1 MIVGERLPPFCG
13 NFRCSAASNQQNICK
28 GGTTHEAETT
38 HLPAAGSTAARRLR
52 QSCRT
57 DGSNGGNKADRCLA
71 GPGCS
76 DGCCRIVGKAGAG
89 RGSQTAAVGGAN
101 FALDLLRGAAKPDA
115 TTILSPYSAL
125 LALGMAANGAGG
137 RTLEEMEYAL
147 GARLEDLNAW
157 LASCRAA
164 EDGEVV
170 SANSIWTRNGTVQLL
185 PEFRQTMEQKYG
197 AEVHAGEIS
206 AAAINEWVS
215 ENTKGRIKKL
225 LEQDNEAIQ
234 TYLINAMTFDAEWAS
249 PYEPQSCSEGT
260 FHASDGTEQT
270 VTYLSGEERGY
281 LEVAGATGFVKHYSG
296 GRYSFAGL
304 LPAEGSTPE
313 ELLEALDGATL
324 LNALCEPQAKKV
336 YTRMPKFT
344 AATTAELK
352 PVLERMGMQAAFT
365 DAADFSLLSDTPLKI
380 DAVQQKTYLQVDE
393 SGTIGAAVTS
403 IPMMEATAV
412 QTEEPKTV
420 YLTRPYLC
428 VIFDHETQSI
438 VFLGI
443 VNRVDG

>member
-1 MIVGERLPPFCG
+1 MKMNQLICLLLAALLLGACG
-13 NFRCSAASNQQNICK
+13 S
-28 GGTTHEAETT
+28 
-38 HLPAAGSTAARRLR
+38 PAAPTEATEETKP
-52 QSCRT
+52 T
-57 DGSNGGNKADRCLA
+57 DA
-71 GPGCS
+71 GLDPVVPS
-76 DGCCRIVGKAGAG
+76 DAVESSEKPEPVEDLTVPD
-89 RGSQTAAVGGAN
+89 QTAAVGGAN
-101 FALDLLRGAAKPDA
+101 FALGLLRSAAKPDA

-147 GARLEDLNAW
+147 GAKLDALNDW

-197 AEVHAGEIS
+197 AEVHAGDLS
-206 AAAINEWVS
+206 VAAINEWVDS
-215 ENTKGRIKKL
+215 NTKGRIKKL
-225 LEQDNEAIQ
+225 LEQDDPSIV

-260 FHASDGTEQT
+260 FRASDGTEQT

-344 AATTAELK
+344 ASTTASLR
-352 PVLERMGMQAAFT
+352 PVLEAMGMQTAFT
-365 DAADFSLLSDTPLKI
+365 DAADFSLLSDMPLKI

-403 IPMMEATAV
+403 LPIMATTAV
-412 QTEEPKTV
+412 ETEPPKYV
-420 YLTRPYLC
+420 ELTRPYLC

-443 VNRVDG
+443 VNQIS

>member
-1 MIVGERLPPFCG
+1 
-13 NFRCSAASNQQNICK
+13 
-28 GGTTHEAETT
+28 
-38 HLPAAGSTAARRLR
+38 
-52 QSCRT
+52 
-57 DGSNGGNKADRCLA
+57 
-71 GPGCS
+71 
-76 DGCCRIVGKAGAG
+76 
-89 RGSQTAAVGGAN
+89 
-101 FALDLLRGAAKPDA
+101 
-115 TTILSPYSAL
+115 
-125 LALGMAANGAGG
+125 MAANGAGG

-147 GARLEDLNAW
+147 GAKLDDLNAW

-197 AEVHAGEIS
+197 AEVHAGDLS
-206 AAAINEWVS
+206 VAAINEWVDS
-215 ENTKGRIKKL
+215 NTKGRIKKL
-225 LEQDNEAIQ
+225 LEQDDPSIV

-344 AATTAELK
+344 ASTTASLR
-352 PVLERMGMQAAFT
+352 PCLRPWACRRPLRT
-365 DAADFSLLSDTPLKI
+365 PADFSLLSDTPLKI

-403 IPMMEATAV
+403 LPIMATTAV
-412 QTEEPKTV
+412 ETEPPKYV
-420 YLTRPYLC
+420 ELTRPYVC

-443 VNRVDG
+443 VNQIS

>member
-1 MIVGERLPPFCG
+1 MKKVK
-13 NFRCSAASNQQNICK
+13 S
-28 GGTTHEAETT
+28 
-38 HLPAAGSTAARRLR
+38 
-52 QSCRT
+52 
-57 DGSNGGNKADRCLA
+57 
-71 GPGCS
+71 
-76 DGCCRIVGKAGAG
+76 
-89 RGSQTAAVGGAN
+89 
-101 FALDLLRGAAKPDA
+101 

-197 AEVHAGEIS
+197 AEVHAGDLS
-206 AAAINEWVS
+206 VAAINEWVDS
-215 ENTKGRIKKL
+215 NTKGRIKKL
-225 LEQDNEAIQ
+225 LEQDDPSIV

-260 FHASDGTEQT
+260 FRASDGTEQT

-443 VNRVDG
+443 VNQIS

>member
-1 MIVGERLPPFCG
+1 
-13 NFRCSAASNQQNICK
+13 
-28 GGTTHEAETT
+28 
-38 HLPAAGSTAARRLR
+38 
-52 QSCRT
+52 
-57 DGSNGGNKADRCLA
+57 
-71 GPGCS
+71 
-76 DGCCRIVGKAGAG
+76 
-89 RGSQTAAVGGAN
+89 
-101 FALDLLRGAAKPDA
+101 
-115 TTILSPYSAL
+115 
-125 LALGMAANGAGG
+125 
-137 RTLEEMEYAL
+137 MEYAL
-147 GARLEDLNAW
+147 GAKLDDLNAW

-197 AEVHAGEIS
+197 AEVHAGDLS
-206 AAAINEWVS
+206 VAAINEWVDS
-215 ENTKGRIKKL
+215 NTKGRIKKL
-225 LEQDNEAIQ
+225 LEQDDPSIV

-313 ELLEALDGATL
+313 ELLETLDGATL

-344 AATTAELK
+344 ASTTASLR
-352 PVLERMGMQAAFT
+352 PVLEAMGMQTAFT

-403 IPMMEATAV
+403 LPIMETTAV
-412 QTEEPKTV
+412 ETEPPKYV
-420 YLTRPYLC
+420 ELTRPYLC

-443 VNRVDG
+443 VNQIS

>member
-1 MIVGERLPPFCG
+1 MKLKQLICLLLAALLLGACG
-13 NFRCSAASNQQNICK
+13 S
-28 GGTTHEAETT
+28 
-38 HLPAAGSTAARRLR
+38 PAAPTEATGETKPTDAGLDPVVPTDAAESL
-52 QSCRT
+52 
-57 DGSNGGNKADRCLA
+57 
-71 GPGCS
+71 
-76 DGCCRIVGKAGAG
+76 GKPEPVEDLTVPD
-89 RGSQTAAVGGAN
+89 QTAAVGGAN

-197 AEVHAGEIS
+197 AEVHAGDLS
-206 AAAINEWVS
+206 VAAINEWVDS
-215 ENTKGRIKKL
+215 NTKGRIKKL
-225 LEQDNEAIQ
+225 LEQDDPSIV

-260 FHASDGTEQT
+260 FHASDGAEQT

-313 ELLEALDGATL
+313 ELLETLDGATL

-344 AATTAELK
+344 ASTTASLR
-352 PVLERMGMQAAFT
+352 PVLEAMGMQTAFT

-403 IPMMEATAV
+403 LPIMATTAV
-412 QTEEPKTV
+412 ETEPPKYV
-420 YLTRPYLC
+420 ELTRPYVC

-443 VNRVDG
+443 VNQIS

>member
-1 MIVGERLPPFCG
+1 M
-13 NFRCSAASNQQNICK
+13 
-28 GGTTHEAETT
+28 
-38 HLPAAGSTAARRLR
+38 
-52 QSCRT
+52 
-57 DGSNGGNKADRCLA
+57 
-71 GPGCS
+71 
-76 DGCCRIVGKAGAG
+76 
-89 RGSQTAAVGGAN
+89 
-101 FALDLLRGAAKPDA
+101 
-115 TTILSPYSAL
+115 
-125 LALGMAANGAGG
+125 
-137 RTLEEMEYAL
+137 
-147 GARLEDLNAW
+147 
-157 LASCRAA
+157 
-164 EDGEVV
+164 
-170 SANSIWTRNGTVQLL
+170 
-185 PEFRQTMEQKYG
+185 
-197 AEVHAGEIS
+197 
-206 AAAINEWVS
+206 
-215 ENTKGRIKKL
+215 
-225 LEQDNEAIQ
+225 

-270 VTYLSGEERGY
+270 VTYLSGEERSY

-344 AATTAELK
+344 ASTTASLR
-352 PVLERMGMQAAFT
+352 PVLEAMGMQTAFT

-443 VNRVDG
+443 VNQIS

>member
-1 MIVGERLPPFCG
+1 MKLKQLICLLLAALLLGACG
-13 NFRCSAASNQQNICK
+13 S
-28 GGTTHEAETT
+28 
-38 HLPAAGSTAARRLR
+38 PAAPTEATEETKP
-52 QSCRT
+52 T
-57 DGSNGGNKADRCLA
+57 DA
-71 GPGCS
+71 GLDPVVPS
-76 DGCCRIVGKAGAG
+76 DAVESSEKPEPVEDLTVPD
-89 RGSQTAAVGGAN
+89 QTAAVGGAN
-101 FALDLLRGAAKPDA
+101 FALGLLRSAAKPDA

-147 GARLEDLNAW
+147 GAKLDDLNAW

-197 AEVHAGEIS
+197 AEVHAGDLS
-206 AAAINEWVS
+206 VAAINEWVDS
-215 ENTKGRIKKL
+215 NTKGRIKKL
-225 LEQDNEAIQ
+225 LEQDDPSIV

-270 VTYLSGEERGY
+270 VTYLSGEERSY
-281 LEVAGATGFVKHYSG
+281 LEVVGATGFVKHYSG

-344 AATTAELK
+344 ASTTASLR
-352 PVLERMGMQAAFT
+352 PVLEAMGMQTAFT

-403 IPMMEATAV
+403 LPIMETTAV
-412 QTEEPKTV
+412 ETEPPKYV
-420 YLTRPYLC
+420 ELTRPYLC

-443 VNRVDG
+443 VNQIS

>member
-1 MIVGERLPPFCG
+1 
-13 NFRCSAASNQQNICK
+13 
-28 GGTTHEAETT
+28 
-38 HLPAAGSTAARRLR
+38 
-52 QSCRT
+52 
-57 DGSNGGNKADRCLA
+57 
-71 GPGCS
+71 
-76 DGCCRIVGKAGAG
+76 
-89 RGSQTAAVGGAN
+89 
-101 FALDLLRGAAKPDA
+101 
-115 TTILSPYSAL
+115 
-125 LALGMAANGAGG
+125 
-137 RTLEEMEYAL
+137 
-147 GARLEDLNAW
+147 
-157 LASCRAA
+157 
-164 EDGEVV
+164 
-170 SANSIWTRNGTVQLL
+170 
-185 PEFRQTMEQKYG
+185 
-197 AEVHAGEIS
+197 
-206 AAAINEWVS
+206 
-215 ENTKGRIKKL
+215 
-225 LEQDNEAIQ
+225 
-234 TYLINAMTFDAEWAS
+234 MTFDAEWAS

-260 FHASDGTEQT
+260 FHASDGTEQS
-270 VTYLSGEERGY
+270 VTYLSGEERVY
-281 LEVAGATGFVKHYSG
+281 LEVAGATGIVKHYSG

-352 PVLERMGMQAAFT
+352 PVLERMGMQEAFT
-365 DAADFSLLSDTPLKI
+365 AAADISLLSDTPLKI

-393 SGTIGAAVTS
+393 SGTLGAAVTS

-420 YLTRPYLC
+420 YLTRPYLS

>member
-1 MIVGERLPPFCG
+1 MKLKQLICLLLAALMLGACG
-13 NFRCSAASNQQNICK
+13 S
-28 GGTTHEAETT
+28 
-38 HLPAAGSTAARRLR
+38 PAAPTEATEETKP
-52 QSCRT
+52 T
-57 DGSNGGNKADRCLA
+57 DA
-71 GPGCS
+71 GLDPVVPS
-76 DGCCRIVGKAGAG
+76 DAVESSEKPEPVEDLTVPD
-89 RGSQTAAVGGAN
+89 QTAAVGGAN
-101 FALDLLRGAAKPDA
+101 FALGLLRGAAKPDA

-147 GARLEDLNAW
+147 GAKLDALNDW

-170 SANSIWTRNGTVQLL
+170 SANSLWTRDAAVQLL
-185 PEFRQTMEQKYG
+185 PEFRKTVEQNYG
-197 AEVHAGEIS
+197 AELHAGDLS
-206 AAAINEWVS
+206 AAAINEWVDA
-215 ENTKGRIKKL
+215 NTKGRIKKL
-225 LEQDNEAIQ
+225 LEQDDSSIV

-260 FHASDGTEQT
+260 FYASDGTEQT

-281 LEVAGATGFVKHYSG
+281 LEVAGAAGFVKRYSG

-313 ELLEALDGATL
+313 QLLEALDGETL
-324 LNALCEPQAKKV
+324 LNALNEPQPKKV
-336 YTRMPKFT
+336 YARMPKFK
-344 AATTAELK
+344 ASTTASLQ
-352 PVLERMGMQAAFT
+352 PVLEAMGMQTAFT
-365 DAADFSLLSDTPLKI
+365 DGADFSLLSDTPLKI

-403 IPMMEATAV
+403 LPMESTTAV
-412 QTEEPKTV
+412 ETEPPKYV
-420 YLTRPYLC
+420 ELTRPYVC

>member
-1 MIVGERLPPFCG
+1 MKRSL
-13 NFRCSAASNQQNICK
+13 
-28 GGTTHEAETT
+28 
-38 HLPAAGSTAARRLR
+38 
-52 QSCRT
+52 
-57 DGSNGGNKADRCLA
+57 LA
-71 GPGCS
+71 GALLTALLLGACGTREPVTLTET
-76 DGCCRIVGKAGAG
+76 DCR
-89 RGSQTAAVGGAN
+89 TAAVAAD
-101 FALDLLRGAAKPDA
+101 FSITLLRNAAKPDK
-115 TTILSPYSAL
+115 TTLLSPYSVL

-147 GARLEDLNAW
+147 GAKTDDLNHW
-157 LASCRAA
+157 LAACRLA
-164 EDGEVV
+164 EDGKVV
-170 SANSIWTRNGTVQLL
+170 SANSLWTRQELEVRK
-185 PEFRQTMEQKYG
+185 EFRKTIRKQYDAELHEGEFSME
-197 AEVHAGEIS
+197 AV
-206 AAAINEWVS
+206 NDWVRK
-215 ENTKGRIKKL
+215 NTKGRIEKI
-225 LEQDNEAIQ
+225 LEQDDPMSQAC
-234 TYLINAMTFDAEWAS
+234 LVNALTFDAEWPVAYTPES
-249 PYEPQSCSEGT
+249 VYDGT
-260 FHASDGTEQT
+260 FFTSDGSRQ
-270 VTYLSGEERGY
+270 VVPFLHSVEESY
-281 LEVAGATGFVKHYSG
+281 FELAGAEGFVRPYAG
-296 GRYSFAGL
+296 ERYVFAGL

-313 ELLEALDGATL
+313 ALLEALDGETL
-324 LNALCEPQAKKV
+324 LQAICNPQSKTV

-443 VNRVDG
+443 VNQIS

>member
-1 MIVGERLPPFCG
+1 MKLKQLICLLLAALLLGACG
-13 NFRCSAASNQQNICK
+13 S
-28 GGTTHEAETT
+28 
-38 HLPAAGSTAARRLR
+38 P
-52 QSCRT
+52 
-57 DGSNGGNKADRCLA
+57 A
-71 GPGCS
+71 GPTEATEETKPTDAWLDPVVPTDAAES
-76 DGCCRIVGKAGAG
+76 LGKPEPVEDLTVPD
-89 RGSQTAAVGGAN
+89 QTAAVGGAN

-403 IPMMEATAV
+403 LPIMETTAV
-412 QTEEPKTV
+412 ETEPPKYV
-420 YLTRPYLC
+420 ELTRPYLC

-443 VNRVDG
+443 VNQIT

>member
-1 MIVGERLPPFCG
+1 MKLKQLICLLLAALLLGACG
-13 NFRCSAASNQQNICK
+13 S
-28 GGTTHEAETT
+28 
-38 HLPAAGSTAARRLR
+38 P
-52 QSCRT
+52 
-57 DGSNGGNKADRCLA
+57 A
-71 GPGCS
+71 GPTEATEETKPTDAWLDPVVPTDAAES
-76 DGCCRIVGKAGAG
+76 LGKPEPVEDLTVPD
-89 RGSQTAAVGGAN
+89 QTAAVGGAN

-170 SANSIWTRNGTVQLL
+170 SANSIWIRNGTVQLL

-197 AEVHAGEIS
+197 AEVHAGDLS
-206 AAAINEWVS
+206 VAAINEWVDS
-215 ENTKGRIKKL
+215 NTKGRIKKL
-225 LEQDNEAIQ
+225 LEQDDPSIV

-344 AATTAELK
+344 ASTTASLR
-352 PVLERMGMQAAFT
+352 PVLEAMGMQTAFT

>member
-1 MIVGERLPPFCG
+1 MKLKQLICLLLAALLLGACG
-13 NFRCSAASNQQNICK
+13 S
-28 GGTTHEAETT
+28 
-38 HLPAAGSTAARRLR
+38 P
-52 QSCRT
+52 
-57 DGSNGGNKADRCLA
+57 A
-71 GPGCS
+71 GPTEATEETKPTDAWLDPVVPTDAAES
-76 DGCCRIVGKAGAG
+76 LGKPEPVEDLTVPD
-89 RGSQTAAVGGAN
+89 QTAAVGGAN

-249 PYEPQSCSEGT
+249 PYDPQSCSEGT

-344 AATTAELK
+344 ASTTASLR
-352 PVLERMGMQAAFT
+352 PVLEAMGMQTAFT

-403 IPMMEATAV
+403 LPIMETTAV
-412 QTEEPKTV
+412 ETEPPKYV
-420 YLTRPYLC
+420 ELTRPYLC

-443 VNRVDG
+443 VNQIS

>member
-1 MIVGERLPPFCG
+1 MKLKQLICLLLAALLLGACG
-13 NFRCSAASNQQNICK
+13 S
-28 GGTTHEAETT
+28 
-38 HLPAAGSTAARRLR
+38 PAAPTEATEETKP
-52 QSCRT
+52 T
-57 DGSNGGNKADRCLA
+57 DA
-71 GPGCS
+71 GLDPVVPS
-76 DGCCRIVGKAGAG
+76 DAVESSEKPEPVKDLTVPD
-89 RGSQTAAVGGAN
+89 QTAAAGGAN
-101 FALDLLRGAAKPDA
+101 FALGLLRSAAKPDA

-147 GARLEDLNAW
+147 GARLDDLNAW

-260 FHASDGTEQT
+260 FHASDGAEQT

-344 AATTAELK
+344 ASTTASLR
-352 PVLERMGMQAAFT
+352 PVLEAMGMQTAFT

-403 IPMMEATAV
+403 LPIMETTAV
-412 QTEEPKTV
+412 ETEPPKYV
-420 YLTRPYLC
+420 ELTRPYLC

-443 VNRVDG
+443 VNQIS

>member
-1 MIVGERLPPFCG
+1 MKLKQLICLLLAALLLGACG
-13 NFRCSAASNQQNICK
+13 S
-28 GGTTHEAETT
+28 
-38 HLPAAGSTAARRLR
+38 PAAPTEATGETKP
-52 QSCRT
+52 T
-57 DGSNGGNKADRCLA
+57 DA
-71 GPGCS
+71 GLDPVVPS
-76 DGCCRIVGKAGAG
+76 DAVESSEKPEPVEDLTVPD
-89 RGSQTAAVGGAN
+89 QTAAVGGAN
-101 FALDLLRGAAKPDA
+101 FALGLLRSAAKPDA

-147 GARLEDLNAW
+147 GAKLDDLNAW

-206 AAAINEWVS
+206 AAAINEWVDS
-215 ENTKGRIKKL
+215 NTKGRIKKL
-225 LEQDNEAIQ
+225 LEQDDPSIV

-270 VTYLSGEERGY
+270 VTYLSGEERSY

-313 ELLEALDGATL
+313 ALLEALDGETL
-324 LNALCEPQAKKV
+324 LQAICNPQSKTV

-443 VNRVDG
+443 VNQVS

>member
-1 MIVGERLPPFCG
+1 MP
-13 NFRCSAASNQQNICK
+13 
-28 GGTTHEAETT
+28 
-38 HLPAAGSTAARRLR
+38 
-52 QSCRT
+52 
-57 DGSNGGNKADRCLA
+57 D
-71 GPGCS
+71 
-76 DGCCRIVGKAGAG
+76 
-89 RGSQTAAVGGAN
+89 QTAAVGGAN
-101 FALDLLRGAAKPDA
+101 FALDLLRSAAKPDA

-147 GARLEDLNAW
+147 GAKLDDLNAW

-403 IPMMEATAV
+403 LPIMETTAV
-412 QTEEPKTV
+412 ETEPPKYV
-420 YLTRPYLC
+420 ELTRPYLC

-443 VNRVDG
+443 VNQIS

>member
-1 MIVGERLPPFCG
+1 MKLKQLICLLLAALLLGACG
-13 NFRCSAASNQQNICK
+13 S
-28 GGTTHEAETT
+28 
-38 HLPAAGSTAARRLR
+38 P
-52 QSCRT
+52 
-57 DGSNGGNKADRCLA
+57 A
-71 GPGCS
+71 GPTEATEETKPTDAWLDPVVPTDAAES
-76 DGCCRIVGKAGAG
+76 LGKPEPVEDLTVPD
-89 RGSQTAAVGGAN
+89 QTAAVGGAN

-344 AATTAELK
+344 ASTTASLR
-352 PVLERMGMQAAFT
+352 PVLEAMGMQTAFT

-403 IPMMEATAV
+403 LPIMATTAV
-412 QTEEPKTV
+412 ETEPPKYV
-420 YLTRPYLC
+420 ELTRPYLC

-443 VNRVDG
+443 VNQIS